1 MNPEEEIARYLKNGL
16 LKKGA
21 SDVVV
26 SVQTKDSQLIKY
38 SNNKINTTKKW
49 ELTNIGVFVCYDKRI
64 VVTDI
69 RDISKRSAE
78 ATIKSI
84 ISLAKASQPNR
95 EYQGIAKGPFKYKK
109 TVEGYDKKIV
119 ELGEK
124 GIDYVEDAINL
135 SIAEGVKRCSGVFEF
150 GDDSIFLTTS
160 NNVETREKATRA
172 YFSIRAFKD
181 KNASGHMVSVSRI
194 LKRLEINKAVL
205 KATSIANQ
213 AVNPKNIA
221 SGKYDVLFDH
231 LPFANILASAG
242 GASSIFS
249 VESGFSYLNNKL
261 NRKVA
266 SDIITL
272 IDDGTLR
279 NGLNSTMFDA
289 EGVPTKKNFII
300 KGGILKT
307 YLHNTST
314 AKRYKTKTT
323 ANAGLIAPEPFNIVL
338 KTGKLNKSEMISQT
352 KRGIY
357 LTNVW
362 YTRFQNYQTG
372 DFSTIPRDGAF
383 LIKNGKIA
391 YPIKNIRLSD
401 NMVNI
406 LKSTIAL
413 GKEAVQIQGWEVGT
427 PITTPMALVKKLNI
441 TRSEK

>member
-1 MNPEEEIARYLKNGL
+1 MNPEEEIARYLKKGL

-26 SVQTKDSQLIKY
+26 SVQTRDSQLLKY

-49 ELTNIGVFVCYDKRI
+49 ELTNIGIFVCYDKRI

-69 RDISKRSAE
+69 RDISKKSADS
-78 ATIKSI
+78 TIKSI
-84 ISLAKASQPNR
+84 ISLAKASQPNK

-109 TVEGYDKKIV
+109 TIEGYDKKIV

-124 GIDYVEDAINL
+124 GIDYVENAINL
-135 SIAEGVKRCSGVFEF
+135 SIAEGAKRCSGVFEF
-150 GDDSIFLTTS
+150 GEGNIFLTTS
-160 NNVETREKATRA
+160 NDVETREKATRA

-181 KNASGHMVSVSRI
+181 KNASGHMVGVSRI

-205 KATSIANQ
+205 KATSIAKQ
-213 AVNPKNIA
+213 AVNPKNIEH
-221 SGKYDVLFDH
+221 GKYDVIFDY
-231 LPFANILASAG
+231 LPFANIIASVG
-242 GASSIFS
+242 NASSIFS
-249 VESGFSYLNNKL
+249 VESGLSYLNNKL
-261 NRKVA
+261 NKRVA

-272 IDDGTLR
+272 IDDGTLG

-289 EGVPTKKNFII
+289 EGIPTRKNFII
-300 KGGILKT
+300 KDGILKT

-323 ANAGLIAPEPFNIVL
+323 ANAGLISPEPFNIIL
-338 KTGKLNKSEMISQT
+338 KTGKLNKSEMITQT

-383 LIKNGKIA
+383 LIKNGKIVC
-391 YPIKNIRLSD
+391 PIKNIRLSD
-401 NMVNI
+401 NIPNI

-427 PITTPMALVKKLNI
+427 PTITPMALVKRLNI
-441 TRSEK
+441 TKSEK